1 MSFIPAGSGRD
12 GRGAIA
18 WMVHNPIAANL
29 AMVSLLAGGVWT
41 AITMQKEVQPRY
53 ELDYVDVSVAYPG
66 AAPAEVEE
74 GILLPVEEAVRGVQ
88 GIKEITSTAR
98 EGTGSLSLELVSGV
112 NRMRVYQDVD
122 QAVSQIRTFPIDA
135 EEPEV
140 RLRSWQRDVMEIGL
154 YGDIDTWT
162 LRQLSERVRDQ
173 LLSQPDIT
181 QVMLGNVPAYLTHV
195 EIPQALLREYG
206 LTLDGV
212 ADIIE
217 QSSRDVPAGAIDTSR
232 GEILLRMKE
241 RKEWAREIADIVI
254 VSSGTGAPVR
264 LGDIASVY
272 DGFEEVGFHSQF
284 NRQPS
289 VEIEIF
295 RVGTQSPL
303 EVAQAVQQ
311 VLDDLEHALPEGVS
325 WRIDSNRAEDFGD
338 RLTLLLENG
347 TLALIIIIMILAL
360 FLEARLAFWIMMGM
374 TISFVGAINL
384 LPAFGVSINMISM
397 FGFLV
402 ALGIV
407 VDDAIVV
414 GENVYEHREQGLG
427 MTEAAIVGASEMAR
441 PVTFS
446 ILTNIVAFL
455 PVMFIPG
462 IMGQYWWPMP
472 VVVITVLA
480 LSLLEAL
487 FILPSHLAHIRE
499 RSHAAA
505 GERLH
510 GLQRRFARGV
520 SNWIET
526 RYQPFLDSCLRRRY
540 ITLTGAVMLLVVTGG
555 YALSD
560 HLGMIMMPQQPADEI
575 EAGVRLPVGAT
586 RDTAA
591 DMADRI
597 TEATHRM
604 FEENDLYEA
613 AEGIKTN
620 VRGRT
625 FIDVEI
631 VLLPPAERDISTQE
645 VIELW
650 RSQIGD
656 IKGID
661 QITFEA
667 ERGPASFADDIS
679 IDLSHSDIEVLER
692 AATALVERLERF
704 SNTRNVND
712 NYEKGK
718 AQLDFTLLPEGRA
731 LGLTPGEVGRQL
743 RSAFYG
749 AIALRYLR
757 GTNEVEV
764 RVKLP
769 EAEREDIQALEN
781 FMLRTP
787 AGIEVALT
795 DVALVTSGE
804 AFTSIN
810 RRDGRRVITIGTD
823 VEPES
828 AVSRVLA
835 AVNEEVLPQLRADF
849 PGVTWSYEGSQAE
862 MRESTAALWGGFGLA
877 MFAVYALLAIAFRSY
892 LQPLIVMMAIP
903 FGVVGGVIGHILL
916 GFSLSLVSLLGVVA
930 VSGVVINGALI
941 MVHFANR
948 QRAEAGTP
956 PLEAIRTAGTRR
968 FRPIVLTT
976 LTTFGGLT
984 PIILETSVQ
993 AVHLIP
999 MAISLGFGIVF
1010 STSIMLVV
1018 VPCLY
1023 IALEDARGLLSR
1035 QAAADSG
1042 PPTRT

>member
-1 MSFIPAGSGRD
+1 MSASPAGNGLNGSGP
-12 GRGAIA
+12 IA
-18 WMVHNPIAANL
+18 WMVRNPIAANL
-29 AMVSLLAGGVWT
+29 AMVILLAGGVYT

-53 ELDYVDVSVAYPG
+53 ELDYVDVSVSYPG
-66 AAPAEVEE
+66 AAPEEVEQ

-98 EGTGSLSLELVSGV
+98 EGSGSISLELVAGV
-112 NRMRVYQDVD
+112 NRMQIYQDVD
-122 QAVSQIRTFPIDA
+122 QAVAQIRTFPIDA
-135 EEPEV
+135 EEPRV

-154 YGDIDTWT
+154 YGDVDIWT
-162 LRQLSERVRDQ
+162 LRQLGERVRDQ
-173 LLSQPDIT
+173 LLSDPGIT
-181 QVMLGNVPAYLTHV
+181 QVEMGNVPAYLTHV
-195 EIPQALLREYG
+195 EIPQDVLREYDMTLSEVAG
-206 LTLDGV
+206 L
-212 ADIIE
+212 IE
-217 QSSRDVPAGAIDTSR
+217 QSSRDVPAGAIDTSQ

-241 RKEWAREIADIVI
+241 RKEWAREIDDIVLA
-254 VSSGTGAPVR
+254 SADSGAPLR
-264 LGDIASVY
+264 LGDIADVR

-289 VEIEIF
+289 IELEIF
-295 RVGTQSPL
+295 RVGAQSPL
-303 EVAQAVQQ
+303 EVADAVQA
-311 VLDDLEHALPEGVS
+311 VLDDLESTLPEGVT
-325 WRIDSNRAEDFGD
+325 WRIDSNRAEEFGD
-338 RLTLLLENG
+338 RLNLLLKNG
-347 TLALIIIIMILAL
+347 ALAIIIIILILAL

-374 TISFVGAINL
+374 TISFVGAINF
-384 LPAFGVSINMISM
+384 LPSFGISINMISM

-414 GENVYEHREQGLG
+414 GENVYEHRERGLG
-427 MTEAAIVGASEMAR
+427 MMEAAITGAQQIAW

-505 GERLH
+505 SETLH
-510 GLQRRFARGV
+510 TVQRRFSRGFA
-520 SNWIET
+520 NWIDT
-526 RYQPFLDSCLRRRY
+526 RYRPFLERCLRHRY
-540 ITLTGAVMLLVVTGG
+540 ISLTGAVVLLAVTGG

-560 HLGMIMMPQQPADEI
+560 HLGMIMMPEQPADEI
-575 EAGVRLPVGAT
+575 EAGVRLPVGTT
-586 RDTAA
+586 RDFAA
-591 DMADRI
+591 DMAYQI

-620 VRGRT
+620 VRGSS

-631 VLLPPAERDISTQE
+631 VLLPPAQRDITTQE

-650 RSQIGD
+650 RNEIGD
-656 IKGID
+656 IKGVD

-667 ERGPASFADDIS
+667 ERGPGSWRDDIS

-692 AATALVERLERF
+692 AAAELVERLEEF
-704 SNTRNVND
+704 GNTRDVND
-712 NYEKGK
+712 NYEAGK
-718 AQLDFTLLPEGRA
+718 SQLDFTLLPEGRA
-731 LGLTPGEVGRQL
+731 LGLTPTEVGRQL
-743 RSAFYG
+743 RGAFFG
-749 AIALRYLR
+749 DIALRYLR
-757 GTNEVEV
+757 GTNEIEV

-769 EAEREDIQALEN
+769 EQEREDIRTLEN

-787 AGIEVALT
+787 DGVEVPLS
-795 DVALVTSGE
+795 DVALIERGQ

-810 RRDGRRVITIGTD
+810 RRDGRRVINVGTD
-823 VEPES
+823 VEPKN
-828 AVSRVLA
+828 AISRVLA
-835 AVNEEVLPQLRADF
+835 AVNEDVLPQLRADF
-849 PGVTWSYEGSQAE
+849 PGITWTYEGSQAE
-862 MRESTAALWGGFGLA
+862 LRESTAALWGGFGLA
-877 MFAVYALLAIAFRSY
+877 LFAVYALLAIAFGSY
-892 LQPLIVMMAIP
+892 IQPLIVMTAIP
-903 FGVVGGVIGHILL
+903 FGIVGGIIGHIIL
-916 GFSLSLVSLLGVVA
+916 GYDLSLVSMLGVVA

-941 MVHFANR
+941 MVHFANGKR
-948 QRAEAGTP
+948 GELSAHDAILQAGV
-956 PLEAIRTAGTRR
+956 RR

-976 LTTFGGLT
+976 VTTFGGLA
-984 PIILETSVQ
+984 PIILETSIQ

-1010 STSIMLVV
+1010 ATSIMLVV

-1023 IALEDARGLLSR
+1023 LMIEDMHDLVR
-1035 QAAADSG
+1035 QRRQRLAG
-1042 PPTRT
+1042 IR